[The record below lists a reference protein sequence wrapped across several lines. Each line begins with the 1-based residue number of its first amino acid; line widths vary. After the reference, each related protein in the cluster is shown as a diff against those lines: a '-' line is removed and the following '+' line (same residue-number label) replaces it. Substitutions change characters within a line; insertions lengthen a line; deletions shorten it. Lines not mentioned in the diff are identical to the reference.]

1 MIDARLLFDVHFQQ
15 GKRAKDTLPAPVH
28 AEEANHH
35 VPPAPPGEGWHT
47 EEEQIGSVEHRY
59 RRLIKSY

>member
-15 GKRAKDTLPAPVH
+15 GKRGKDTFPAPAH
-28 AEEANHH
+28 AEEAKLH

-47 EEEQIGSVEHRY
+47 EEEQIGSVEHPR
-59 RRLIKSY
+59 KEAEKP